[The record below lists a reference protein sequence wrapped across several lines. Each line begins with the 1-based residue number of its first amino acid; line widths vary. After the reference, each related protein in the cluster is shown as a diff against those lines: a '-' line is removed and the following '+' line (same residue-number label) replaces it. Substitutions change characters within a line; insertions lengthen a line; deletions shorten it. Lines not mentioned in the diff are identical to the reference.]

1 MERGS
6 DADYLDTGSKCGWA
20 FTRAL
25 LQDSFLKPLLIF
37 LQMESLQRTSTMA
50 SGLFRALYLLLV
62 LELSL
67 GKVFEDVGE
76 GASQGAE
83 LPLDMEQRAFTHES
97 AHRDMVSSS
106 MFKVYEKYTKEPQ
119 SQRDGNTVRS
129 FKAVPRI
136 SHGKEVFQFNLSS
149 IQDSELILSASF
161 HYFYKRPRQNQRLW
175 RFRRPRHPSS
185 GLQHPNPAS
194 QKLLFHGSTLNS
206 AFATPLG
213 NVTLAPFKKGS
224 WQTKDVTAVVKHTR
238 EAKELVFVVEF
249 DLGSGAPYVQQRERL
264 SPANMPF
271 IIIYADDQAIDEPN
285 SVAMSLQRYGS
296 FPVGEAAA
304 SASASRIR
312 RELHLQIQTNDIP
325 EVQFNS
331 LKNHEL
337 WQNTYFPAKAK
348 AAVKPGRKQ
357 GQDSSEGPSKP
368 QVLSFD
374 ERTMKK
380 ARRRQ
385 WSEPRVCSRRYLRV
399 DFADIGWSEWVLAP
413 KSFDA
418 FYCAGTCGFPIPKV
432 VRPSNHATIQSI
444 VRAVGIVPGV
454 PEPCCVP
461 EKMSPLSVLFL
472 DPHRNMV
479 LKVYPGMSV
488 DTCSCR

>member
-1 MERGS
+1 MASR
-6 DADYLDTGSKCGWA
+6 
-20 FTRAL
+20 L
-25 LQDSFLKPLLIF
+25 LHTLHVLLI
-37 LQMESLQRTSTMA
+37 LESSWGKMLSE
-50 SGLFRALYLLLV
+50 GL
-62 LELSL
+62 
-67 GKVFEDVGE
+67 GE
-76 GASQGAE
+76 AVRQGAGVS
-83 LPLDMEQRAFTHES
+83 PAVEQRVFAHES
-97 AHRDMVSSS
+97 ANRDMVSIN
-106 MFKVYEKYTKEPQ
+106 MFKVYEKYSKEPQ
-119 SQRDGNTVRS
+119 SQRNGNTVRG
-129 FKAVPRI
+129 FKAVPRVL
-136 SHGKEVFQFNLSS
+136 HGKDVFQFNLSS
-149 IQDSELILSASF
+149 VQESELILHASF
-161 HYFYKRPRQNQRLW
+161 HFLYKRPRHHQQPW

-185 GLQHPNPAS
+185 EPQHTSP
-194 QKLLFHGSTLNS
+194 QLLFYGASSKS

-213 NVTLAPFKKGS
+213 NLTLAPYKKGS
-224 WQTKDVTAVVKHTR
+224 WQSRDVTAVVKNIR
-238 EAKELVFVVEF
+238 DAKELVVTVAF
-249 DLGSGAPYVQQRERL
+249 DMGFGATRGQQRSPHGQERL
-264 SPANMPF
+264 SPANLPF
-271 IIIYADDQAIDEPN
+271 ILLYADDRAIDEPN
-285 SVAMSLQRYGS
+285 SVAMSLQRYGP
-296 FPVGEAAA
+296 FPVAEDASRSA

-325 EVQFNS
+325 EVQYNT

-348 AAVKPGRKQ
+348 AAAVKPGRKQ
-357 GQDSSEGPSKP
+357 GQESSEGLGKP

-418 FYCAGTCGFPIPKV
+418 YYCAGACGFPIPKV
-432 VRPSNHATIQSI
+432 VHPSNHATIQSI

-472 DPHRNMV
+472 DTNRNMV

-488 DTCSCR
+488 DTCACR